1 VRSRRTPTGPT
12 PGTHEAR
19 FPGFDVLAQRA
30 TWDEVTE
37 HVVVARLQTRPLRFF
52 DEAEALT
59 AGALLDRLLGQDD
72 EPRVPVLGMID
83 ERLAD
88 GIGDGYRYDEMP
100 EDADAWRRSIA
111 ALDRDAEREHGVP
124 FHALGRGSQM
134 DAIERVQQ
142 TDGSWADLPAKR
154 VFELWVRY
162 ACAAFYS
169 HPWAWNEIGFGG
181 PAYPRGYANLGVD
194 KRERWEAAEVDAS
207 DPVPWSQRADAA
219 KRAHASREPQP

>member
-1 VRSRRTPTGPT
+1 VRKRQKSTGPT

-19 FPGFDVLAQRA
+19 FPGFDVLAQRD

-37 HVVVARLQTRPLRFF
+37 HVVVARLQTQPLRFF

-83 ERLAD
+83 ARLAD
-88 GIGDGYRYDEMP
+88 GVGDGYRYDSMP
-100 EDADAWRRSIA
+100 EDGEAWRCSIA
-111 ALDRDAEREHGVP
+111 ALDRDAEREHGVA
-124 FHALGRGSQM
+124 FHALDRGTQM

-142 TDGSWADLPAKR
+142 TEGSWADLPAER
-154 VFELWVRY
+154 VFGLWVRY

-181 PAYPRGYANLGVD
+181 PAYPRGYANLAVD
-194 KRERWEAAEVDAS
+194 GRERWEVPEVDAS
-207 DPVPWSQRADAA
+207 DPVPWSERADGA